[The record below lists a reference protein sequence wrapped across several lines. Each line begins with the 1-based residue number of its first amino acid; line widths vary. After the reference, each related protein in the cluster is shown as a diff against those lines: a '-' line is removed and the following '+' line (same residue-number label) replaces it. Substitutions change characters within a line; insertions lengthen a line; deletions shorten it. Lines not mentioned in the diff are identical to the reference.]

1 MKWMRQRAGKKQEV
15 RAAAARAR
23 RGARRKLRNPDT
35 RPRMTTRDVN
45 KRKVLLQPALA
56 AKISLFLALETTA

>member
-15 RAAAARAR
+15 RGAR
-23 RGARRKLRNPDT
+23 RGESFGT
-35 RPRMTTRDVN
+35 RIPRMTTRDVN